1 MHGMSEQE
9 RKMVRN
15 LNEEGVEQL
24 TDELSELIESAAD
37 GHGDIDAINACLSAL
52 DDKSPLPF
60 EINTDAAFDCFAA
73 KHTAV
78 TEQQSAKRKFKIY
91 IRCLAAVAAIAA
103 VLICTTVAANQTSK
117 NIFGVFVQWTGN
129 TFTVGKEAP
138 AAFIKETPLADGEEK
153 WFDSLQDATD
163 FFGIT
168 APIAPQ
174 FVPDCFTLEE
184 VSAKNQVGFVM
195 ISASYLGTDGY
206 FAIQFRQSDGNDFTN
221 VERESNGVQLFDC
234 GGISHYLFNVDER
247 EKAYWLNGDS
257 ECTYTG
263 SISRDESKKIIES
276 IYK

>member
-1 MHGMSEQE
+1 MSEQE
-9 RKMVRN
+9 RNMDRN

-60 EINTDAAFDCFAA
+60 EIDAEAAFERFTA
-73 KHTAV
+73 KHTAA
-78 TEQQSAKRKFKIY
+78 TEQQSTKKKSKVN
-91 IRCLAAVAAIAA
+91 IRRLAAVAAIAA
-103 VLICTTVAANQTSK
+103 VLICTTVAANQTNK
-117 NIFGVFVQWTGN
+117 NIFGVFAQWAGN

-153 WFDSLQDATD
+153 WFDSLQEATD
-163 FFGIT
+163 YFGIT

-174 FVPDCFTLEE
+174 FVPDRFTLEE

-195 ISASYLGTDGY
+195 ISASYSGTDGY
-206 FAIQFRQSDGNDFTN
+206 FAIQFRQSDGNDFTS
-221 VERESNGVQLFDC
+221 VERESNDVQLFDC
-234 GGISHYLFNVDER
+234 GGISHYLFTVGER
-247 EKAYWLNGDS
+247 EKAYWLNGEL